1 MPERVLAGVAASPGV
16 AVGVARVVRP
26 LTALSSAAVP
36 PERRAE
42 EAVRAAAALEAAA
55 ARLAAVAGSLRA
67 GGRAA
72 EAEIVEAGVLM
83 AQDPLL
89 REAVETSIL
98 QRGTPAPVAL
108 VEAADTHAAAIAS
121 VDDATLAARAD
132 DVRSLGR
139 RAAGI
144 AAGPAEPAAEPAG
157 EDAVLVA
164 ADLGPADVAELG
176 GEVRAVALSA
186 GAVTAHAAIVA
197 RSLGVPMVVG
207 LGEDLLS
214 ARPGGLVVVD
224 GEDGRAILAPSPERV
239 RHARAAMTAR
249 ERARER
255 AAADRDLP
263 AVTRDGH
270 AVAVLTNAAAAAE
283 VSAGL
288 AAGAEGA
295 GLIRTEL
302 AFLDASGWPTEEAH
316 LRALEPVLAGLRGRV
331 ATVRVLDFGGD
342 KTPPFLRGTRHRGL
356 RLMLEHPEALRVQL
370 RAIVRAAREC
380 ELRVLLPMVRG
391 PVELLAARELLVDVL
406 DSLPGNPWP
415 LLGAMVETPGG
426 VAAALKLALRS
437 DFLSVGTNDLT
448 HATLGSDRFSES
460 EAVTHHPRVLE
471 SIDHTV
477 RAAHDAGIP
486 IEVCGEAASDP
497 VTCPLLIGLGVDEL
511 SVGAAR
517 VGAVRGWVRSVANS
531 DVQELARRARG
542 LDGSR
547 QVAALVEPL
556 ARSLRL
562 VEGGDAAGERLDGGS
577 GVVAVGP
584 QA

>member
-16 AVGVARVVRP
+16 AVGAARVVRS
-26 LTALSSAAVP
+26 LTALTTAAVP
-36 PERRAE
+36 PEGRAE
-42 EAVRAAAALEAAA
+42 EAARATDALEAAA
-55 ARLAAVAGSLRA
+55 SRLEAVAGSLRA

-89 REAVETSIL
+89 REAVETAVL

-139 RAAGI
+139 RAAAI
-144 AAGPAEPAAEPAG
+144 AAGPAEPATEPAG
-157 EDAVLVA
+157 PDAVLVA

-207 LGEDLLS
+207 LGEDLL
-214 ARPGGLVVVD
+214 ATPPGGLVMVD
-224 GEDGRAILAPSPERV
+224 GEDGRALLAPSPERV
-239 RHARAAMTAR
+239 GHARAAMTAR

-302 AFLDASGWPTEEAH
+302 AFLEASGWPTEEAH

-391 PVELLAARELLVDVL
+391 PVELLGARELLVDVL
-406 DSLPGNPWP
+406 DSLPGSRWP

-460 EAVTHHPRVLE
+460 EAVAHHPRVLG

-517 VGAVRGWVRSVANS
+517 VGAVRGWVRAVANS
-531 DVQELARRARG
+531 DVNELARRAIG
-542 LDGSR
+542 LAGSR
-547 QVAALVEPL
+547 EVAALVEPL

-584 QA
+584 QT

>member
-16 AVGVARVVRP
+16 AVGAARVVRP
-26 LTALSSAAVP
+26 LTALSTAAIP
-36 PERRAE
+36 PEGRAD
-42 EAVRAAAALEAAA
+42 EAARAAAALEAAA
-55 ARLAAVAGSLRA
+55 ARLDAVAGSLRA
-67 GGRAA
+67 GGRPA

-89 REAVETSIL
+89 REAVETAIL
-98 QRGTPAPVAL
+98 QRGAPAPVAL

-121 VDDATLAARAD
+121 VEDATLAARAD

-139 RAAGI
+139 RAARI
-144 AAGPAEPAAEPAG
+144 AAGPAEPPAEPAG
-157 EDAVLVA
+157 GDVVLVA
-164 ADLGPADVAELG
+164 GDLGPADVAELG

-207 LGEDLLS
+207 LGDDLL
-214 ARPGGLVVVD
+214 AAPPGGLVVVD

-239 RHARAAMTAR
+239 RQARATMTAR
-249 ERARER
+249 EGARER
-255 AAADRDLP
+255 AVADRDLP

-270 AVAVLTNAAAAAE
+270 AVAVLTNAAAAPE

-302 AFLDASGWPTEEAH
+302 AFLEAPGWPTEEDH
-316 LRALEPVLAGLRGRV
+316 VRALEPVLAGLRGRV

-342 KTPPFLRGTRHRGL
+342 KTPPFLRGTRRRGL
-356 RLMLEHPEALRVQL
+356 RLMLEYPDALRAQL

-391 PVELLAARELLVDVL
+391 PVELLAAREALADVL
-406 DSLPGNPWP
+406 DSVPGSQWP
-415 LLGAMVETPGG
+415 HLGAMVETPGG

-460 EAVTHHPRVLE
+460 EAVAHHPRVLE
-471 SIDHTV
+471 SIGHTV

-517 VGAVRGWVRSVANS
+517 VGAVRGWVRSMAQS
-531 DVQELARRARG
+531 DLHELARRAIVLAG
-542 LDGSR
+542 PS

-562 VEGGDAAGERLDGGS
+562 LEGGDAAGERLDGGS
-577 GVVAVGP
+577 SVVAVGP

>member
-1 MPERVLAGVAASPGV
+1 MPERVLVGVAASPGV
-16 AVGVARVVRP
+16 AVGAARVVRP
-26 LTALSSAAVP
+26 LTALSGAAVTP
-36 PERRAE
+36 DGRPDEAARAT
-42 EAVRAAAALEAAA
+42 AALEAAA
-55 ARLAAVAGSLRA
+55 ARLEAVAGGLRA
-67 GGRAA
+67 DGRPA

-89 REAVETSIL
+89 REAVETAIL
-98 QRGTPAPVAL
+98 ERGAPAPVAL
-108 VEAADTHAAAIAS
+108 IEAADMHAAAIAS
-121 VDDATLAARAD
+121 VDDATLATRAD

-139 RAAGI
+139 RAARI
-144 AAGPAEPAAEPAG
+144 AAGPVEPSAEPAG
-157 EDAVLVA
+157 DEAVLVA
-164 ADLGPADVAELG
+164 ADLGPADVAELSG
-176 GEVRAVALSA
+176 DVRAVALSA

-207 LGEDLLS
+207 LGDDLL
-214 ARPGGLVVVD
+214 AAPGDALVVVD
-224 GEDGRAILAPSPERV
+224 GDHGRAVLAPSSARV
-239 RHARAAMTAR
+239 RQARAAMTAR
-249 ERARER
+249 DRARER

-302 AFLDASGWPTEEAH
+302 AFLEASGWPTEEAH

-356 RLMLEHPEALRVQL
+356 RLMLEHPEALRAQL

-391 PVELLAARELLVDVL
+391 PVELLATREALGDVL
-406 DSLPGNPWP
+406 DSVPGSRWP
-415 LLGAMVETPGG
+415 LLGAMVETPAG

-448 HATLGSDRFSES
+448 HATLGSDRFRES

-517 VGAVRGWVRSVANS
+517 VGAVRGWVRSLAHD
-531 DVQELARRARG
+531 DVDELARRAMS
-542 LDGSR
+542 LTGSS
-547 QVAALVEPL
+547 QVAELVEPL

-562 VEGGDAAGERLDGGS
+562 AEGGNAAGERLDGGS
-577 GVVAVGP
+577 GVFAVGP

>member
-16 AVGVARVVRP
+16 AVGAAQVMRP
-26 LTALSSAAVP
+26 LTALSTPEVPAA
-36 PERRAE
+36 ERAV
-42 EAVRAAAALEAAA
+42 EAARAAAALEAAA
-55 ARLAAVAGSLRA
+55 AHLGAVAGSLRA
-67 GGRAA
+67 GGRPA

-89 REAVETSIL
+89 GQAVEAAIR
-98 QRGTPAPVAL
+98 QRGVPAPAAL
-108 VEAADTHAAAIAS
+108 VEAADTHAAAIAA
-121 VDDATLAARAD
+121 VDDPTLAARAD

-139 RAAGI
+139 RAARI
-144 AAGPAEPAAEPAG
+144 AAGPAEPAAEAAG
-157 EDAVLVA
+157 GDAVLVA

-207 LGEDLLS
+207 LGEDVL
-214 ARPGGLVVVD
+214 AAPPGALVVVD
-224 GEDGRAILAPSPERV
+224 GEDGRAILAPSPECV
-239 RHARAAMTAR
+239 RDARAAMRAR
-249 ERARER
+249 EHARER

-270 AVAVLTNAAAAAE
+270 GVAVLTNAAAAAE
-283 VSAGL
+283 VDAGL

-302 AFLDASGWPTEEAH
+302 AFLEASGWPTEDDH

-342 KTPPFLRGTRHRGL
+342 KTPPFLRGAHSRGL
-356 RLMLEHPEALRVQL
+356 RLMLEHPEALRAQL
-370 RAIVRAAREC
+370 RAIVRAGREC

-406 DSLPGNPWP
+406 DSVPGSQWP
-415 LLGAMVETPGG
+415 RLGAMVETPGG

-448 HATLGSDRFSES
+448 HSTLGSDRFSES
-460 EAVTHHPRVLE
+460 EAVAHHPRVLA
-471 SIDHTV
+471 SIDNAVH
-477 RAAHDAGIP
+477 AAHEAGIP

-497 VTCPLLIGLGVDEL
+497 VTCPLLVGLGVDEL

-517 VGAVRGWVRSVANS
+517 VGAVRGWIRSMSHTDA
-531 DVQELARRARG
+531 QEFARRAISLAG
-542 LDGSR
+542 PS

-562 VEGGDAAGERLDGGS
+562 VEGGDAAGERLDGGN
-577 GVVAVGP
+577 GIVAVGP